1 MTSTTEIASRVLE
14 ELDKANVSNDKKKKR
29 KAYSKKAR

>member
-1 MTSTTEIASRVLE
+1 MTSTTEIASQVLE
-14 ELDKANVSNDKKKKR
+14 ELDKTSVSCDNKR